1 MIRLSYGKGFN
12 TMKNLY
18 AKIMPFIM
26 LGIALVAIFYGLILL
41 AYLFV
46 FGAIVGMG
54 LFAIAWVKAKYF
66 ATRSISVPKKRSPRT
81 FDHNE

>member
-1 MIRLSYGKGFN
+1 MIPLSYGKGFN

-46 FGAIVGMG
+46 FGAIVGSI
-54 LFAIAWVKAKYF
+54 LFVIAWVKATYF
-66 ATRSISVPKKRSPRT
+66 SSRSIPIPKRT
-81 FDHNE
+81 GRTIDHDE